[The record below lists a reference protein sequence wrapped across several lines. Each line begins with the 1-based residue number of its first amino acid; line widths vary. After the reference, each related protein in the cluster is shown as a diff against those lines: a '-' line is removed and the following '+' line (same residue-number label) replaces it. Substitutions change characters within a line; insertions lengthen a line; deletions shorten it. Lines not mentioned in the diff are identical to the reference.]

1 MLGGEAADG
10 AVRGPTEGVR
20 LEVECERDAR
30 EDAALS
36 DSQQENVKRRFR
48 ARIVDALTTTSRQPG
63 EQSRTAVKIA
73 GAIAVLAL
81 VAGGALGLGAWRSYH
96 DSGHS
101 KNVADSSKKPSR
113 SPSASRSGSSSTS
126 GGDDKSHST
135 GGQDDSPSS
144 EDGGRGGKKAG
155 GTAAKGS
162 VTSLLPDPSKS
173 GQPKKA
179 SPKSAKA
186 AHQDLSHILM
196 QNAATR
202 RCAAPLH
209 NKYKTINAVE
219 QFSCHKSGDSY
230 QLWNMSVVKTRGG
243 HDLITIRNAHSGACL
258 DLPGKKSVSSKAV
271 VQQGYCGGPGNQLWW
286 IDPTKD
292 GKQLIRNYA
301 SHSACL
307 QIGKVKTPDKVGLPL
322 HVGSCAVGQNNRW
335 LFAQG

>member
-1 MLGGEAADG
+1 M
-10 AVRGPTEGVR
+10 
-20 LEVECERDAR
+20 
-30 EDAALS
+30 S

-63 EQSRTAVKIA
+63 EHSRTAVKIA

-113 SPSASRSGSSSTS
+113 SPSASGSASPSPS
-126 GGDDKSHST
+126 GGDDDSSHST
-135 GGQDDSPSS
+135 GGQDGSPSS

-155 GTAAKGS
+155 GTAAKGP
-162 VTSLLPDPSKS
+162 VTSLLPDLSKK
-173 GQPKKA
+173 GRPKKA

-202 RCAAPLH
+202 RCAAPLRG
-209 NKYKTINAVE
+209 KDKTINAVE
-219 QFSCHKSGDSY
+219 QFGCRKSGDSN
-230 QLWNMSVVKTRGG
+230 QVWNMNVIQNRKNRGG
-243 HDLITIRNAHSGACL
+243 HDLITIRNVKSGECL
-258 DLPGKKSVSSKAV
+258 DLPGTKSVSSEAV
-271 VQQGYCGGPGNQLWW
+271 VQQGYCDTSGPGNQLWW

-292 GKQLIRNYA
+292 GKLLIRNYA
-301 SHSACL
+301 SNSACL
-307 QIGKVKTPDKVGLPL
+307 QIGKVRTADKVGLPL
-322 HVGSCAVGQNNRW
+322 HVGSCAVGQKNRW
-335 LFAQG
+335 LFADG